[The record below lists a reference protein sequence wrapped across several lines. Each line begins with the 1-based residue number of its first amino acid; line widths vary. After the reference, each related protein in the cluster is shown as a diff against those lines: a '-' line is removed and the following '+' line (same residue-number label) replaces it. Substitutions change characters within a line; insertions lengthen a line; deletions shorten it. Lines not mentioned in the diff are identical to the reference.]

1 MAGELVAILGRWR
14 RRVGVGASLDAR
26 HRGFCSL
33 ALGWA
38 RWRGGIDGTSVVAR
52 WLGRGIVTALAPAR
66 WCRRRRDPTINN
78 RWKVEGRS
86 GEQSLHR
93 VWGMILIVINKLRK
107 THQSRIPTPFVF
119 NFTYKLIHTNSYT
132 NYKFIHT
139 KSYNANLLLLVR
151 AQGT

>member
-1 MAGELVAILGRWR
+1 MAILGRWR
-14 RRVGVGASLDAR
+14 QRVSVGALSAAR

-52 WLGRGIVTALAPAR
+52 WLGRGNVTALAPAR
-66 WCRRRRDPTINN
+66 WCWRRRDPTINN
-78 RWKVEGRS
+78 RWKVEGGS

-93 VWGMILIVINKLRK
+93 VGGMILIVIIKLRK

-119 NFTYKLIHTNSYT
+119 QFW
-132 NYKFIHT
+132 
-139 KSYNANLLLLVR
+139 V
-151 AQGT
+151 